1 MTRGIVSTVA
11 GLAFGLCVAAGLVS
25 PAASEPAAWDQAR
38 VSSIA
43 QQLADAGTAWEAAVL
58 RQPEAG
64 PRMQLNARTLREQ
77 STMLAAHL
85 GKGEG
90 RDRTVDYYRGLRE
103 VVDDTEELS
112 VTRPARRAQHGRLG
126 EGRGSHASDRSL
138 LLSGGTPA
146 ARARSSAGR
155 RA

>member
-1 MTRGIVSTVA
+1 MTRGIVSKGSWLGFALCLAA
-11 GLAFGLCVAAGLVS
+11 GLAL

-43 QQLADAGTAWEAAVL
+43 QQLAEAGTAWEAAVL

-64 PRMQLNARTLREQ
+64 PRMQQNARTLREQ

-90 RDRTVDYYRGLRE
+90 RDKTVDYYRGLRE

-112 VTRPARRAQHGRLG
+112 SRAPLDEPSMDAWAKVADLMRQV
-126 EGRGSHASDRSL
+126 
-138 LLSGGTPA
+138 A
-146 ARARSSAGR
+146 AYY
-155 RA
+155 